1 MLRPLRRRHPR
12 PSRIGEHVRASFLPL
27 GLVILSQEPI
37 VHDRS
42 TPLALGLAA
51 ALSLAACSG
60 GDSAS
65 KRPDTVGGN
74 GSATAAAT
82 PPACTTG
89 TADLTLP
96 AGFCATIFADSIT
109 SARHVAVASNGD
121 VYVTLEGTKP
131 SPEKQIS
138 GADKNKPAPASFVAL
153 RDSNHDGRADIV

>member
-51 ALSLAACSG
+51 ALTLAACSG

-65 KRPDTVGGN
+65 KRPDTVGAK
-74 GSATAAAT
+74 GSATAET
-82 PPACTTG
+82 PPPCTTG
-89 TADLTLP
+89 TAELTLP

-109 SARHVAVASNGD
+109 HARHVAVA
-121 VYVTLEGTKP
+121 
-131 SPEKQIS
+131 
-138 GADKNKPAPASFVAL
+138 
-153 RDSNHDGRADIV
+153 